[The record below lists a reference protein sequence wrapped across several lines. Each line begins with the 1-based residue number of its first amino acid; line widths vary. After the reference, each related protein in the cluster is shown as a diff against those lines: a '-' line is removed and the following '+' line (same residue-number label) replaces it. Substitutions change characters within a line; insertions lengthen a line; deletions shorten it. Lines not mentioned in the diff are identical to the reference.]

1 MKRVLQ
7 IFARLDRGGL
17 ETFVM
22 NLYRSIDRNNVQ
34 FDFLLCI
41 PGGSYEKEAR
51 ELGANIYYLPQ
62 RNAGIWQ
69 YHKALNQFFKDHA
82 RDYIAI
88 HQHASSLSSIEP
100 QYYAWKYNIPKRI
113 LHAHSSSIASSVK
126 ANSLHKLVHNISK
139 LSLPILTTHFLGCSD
154 KAIDWLFK
162 GAVRKSQIR
171 IINNGINISQFIF
184 NKNIRQK
191 VRNEFGLVDELV
203 IGHVGSFIKVKNH
216 VFIIKVFTE
225 LLKSIPTAKLLLVGD
240 GTLKSQIYEQ
250 IKKARIQNSVILTGI
265 RVDVNNLL
273 QAMDVILMPSLFEGL
288 PVSLVEAQASGLPL
302 VLSDTISRDIK
313 LSDYVQFLSIEDSLQ
328 NWVKAIMNFSQVP
341 RNEKGDKLIKLSG
354 YDIDRIAEMMID
366 LYIGTTNA

>member
-1 MKRVLQ
+1 M
-7 IFARLDRGGL
+7 
-17 ETFVM
+17 
-22 NLYRSIDRNNVQ
+22 
-34 FDFLLCI
+34 
-41 PGGSYEKEAR
+41 
-51 ELGANIYYLPQ
+51 
-62 RNAGIWQ
+62 
-69 YHKALNQFFKDHA
+69 
-82 RDYIAI
+82 
-88 HQHASSLSSIEP
+88 
-100 QYYAWKYNIPKRI
+100 
-113 LHAHSSSIASSVK
+113 
-126 ANSLHKLVHNISK
+126 
-139 LSLPILTTHFLGCSD
+139 
-154 KAIDWLFK
+154 
-162 GAVRKSQIR
+162 
-171 IINNGINISQFIF
+171 
-184 NKNIRQK
+184 
-191 VRNEFGLVDELV
+191 
-203 IGHVGSFIKVKNH
+203 
-216 VFIIKVFTE
+216 
-225 LLKSIPTAKLLLVGD
+225 LVGD